1 MATHPLLKASLIL
14 TASTWMVPPATSQG
28 GGALALHLPENATY
42 HYVNATASTTIPSV
56 PPTWFLPSFDD
67 SGWFVGQGAFGS
79 GFGGDMAN
87 AFGSDTPNAPQYPG
101 STAWSVEADPFLR
114 TTFAVPTSR
123 PLTVWIAVDN
133 GIQQLYLN
141 GLKTTISFNAEGD
154 ARRWEHVF
162 DIPASLINPGTNSLA
177 LQLEDHGFATGFA
190 MVITDDD
197 VAVHPPFTTETCG
210 IPAGSSE
217 YGSGT
222 PGTLGLPQVRLLDA
236 PILGQAVRI
245 ELTNSADSASCGCLV
260 WGHASTSIL
269 DPRFELLVTP
279 DHILHVDLARGTSL
293 LTARIPASIELCGTR
308 LYVQLIQIDRGAV
321 RQVSASRGLEVTQ
334 GGG

>member
-1 MATHPLLKASLIL
+1 MLLALSTSLVPL
-14 TASTWMVPPATSQG
+14 TTSHGQ
-28 GGALALHLPENATY
+28 GALALHLPENATY
-42 HYVNATASTTIPSV
+42 HYVNATSSTTIPVV
-56 PPTWFLPSFDD
+56 PPDWYLPSFDD

-87 AFGSDTPNAPQYPG
+87 AFGPDTPNAPQYPG
-101 STAWSVEADPFLR
+101 STAWSVQADPFLR
-114 TTFAVPTSR
+114 TTFSVPSSR
-123 PLTVWIAVDN
+123 PLTIWIAVDN

-141 GLKTTISFNAEGD
+141 GMKTTISFNAEGD

-162 DIPASLINPGTNSLA
+162 DIPASLVNPGANHLA
-177 LQLEDHGFATGFA
+177 FQLEDHGFATGFA

-210 IPAGSSE
+210 TLADTSE

-222 PGTLGLPQVRLLDA
+222 PGTLGVPRVRLLDA
-236 PILGQAVRI
+236 PILGQSVRI

-260 WGHASTSIL
+260 WGHAPASIP
-269 DPRFELLVTP
+269 DPRFELLVRP

-293 LTARIPASIELCGTR
+293 LTTRIPASIELCGAR
-308 LYVQLIQIDRGAV
+308 IYVQLVQIDRGAA
-321 RQVSASRGLEVTQ
+321 RHISASPGLEVIQ